1 MNQLDPRLR
10 RTLHRQS
17 QSLINQLHD
26 KAHLSD
32 FTTFIPSP
40 PLTYLL
46 SDMSQSTPAGASLV
60 SAAPP
65 AAETA
70 DSPAPTSTLPSSTPV
85 VVYNIS
91 DIESDGYSAVDD
103 SVADTS
109 LFGSDAGDAPH
120 NGDVST
126 EAEDPQPPKGLSLP
140 EAFELLSIGA
150 AAVSQALSTA
160 AAKEAAD
167 AAAAAAPAAPAAPV
181 PFVQSTGPWIAGS
194 LFNVVPAAPLAAVPD
209 NGEKWYAITKG
220 KYVGLTPHN
229 LLSSGAVMG
238 VSSALQNSYTHQAD
252 ALAAFNLALTGGLVH
267 VL

>member
-1 MNQLDPRLR
+1 MNQLDPCLR

-17 QSLINQLHD
+17 QSLINQLHGKSSAPFIFAELEFPSD

-46 SDMSQSTPAGASLV
+46 SDMSQSTPTGASLV

-109 LFGSDAGDAPH
+109 LFSSDAGDAPH
-120 NGDVST
+120 DGDVST
-126 EAEDPQPPKGLSLP
+126 EAEDPQPP
-140 EAFELLSIGA
+140 
-150 AAVSQALSTA
+150 ST
-160 AAKEAAD
+160 
-167 AAAAAAPAAPAAPV
+167 
-181 PFVQSTGPWIAGS
+181 S
-194 LFNVVPAAPLAAVPD
+194 LFP
-209 NGEKWYAITKG
+209 Y
-220 KYVGLTPHN
+220 
-229 LLSSGAVMG
+229 
-238 VSSALQNSYTHQAD
+238 
-252 ALAAFNLALTGGLVH
+252 F
-267 VL
+267 